1 MLFVIGKTRR
11 QFAWR
16 TGTYMAVILVTVLS
30 TVMTR
35 GIGGTIAELPMSPAE
50 VLLPMLPLF
59 VLLGRL
65 LGGGLGVLL
74 NAGLLRGLAF
84 ADAAQRRLYYAY
96 FAAIGLAMGALVALV
111 PQAVTD
117 GEAMIPGWASAQ
129 AGVLVMLLL
138 AAARFCATV
147 ASYSTGVPG
156 GIFAPIL
163 SLAACVGVA
172 FARAAS
178 AFLPD
183 GSSATSAF
191 VIAPMGGLF
200 TASVRSPLGSS

>member
-1 MLFVIGKTRR
+1 M
-11 QFAWR
+11 
-16 TGTYMAVILVTVLS
+16 
-30 TVMTR
+30 
-35 GIGGTIAELPMSPAE
+35 
-50 VLLPMLPLF
+50 
-59 VLLGRL
+59 
-65 LGGGLGVLL
+65 
-74 NAGLLRGLAF
+74 AF

>member
-1 MLFVIGKTRR
+1 M
-11 QFAWR
+11 
-16 TGTYMAVILVTVLS
+16 
-30 TVMTR
+30 
-35 GIGGTIAELPMSPAE
+35 
-50 VLLPMLPLF
+50 
-59 VLLGRL
+59 
-65 LGGGLGVLL
+65 
-74 NAGLLRGLAF
+74 AF

-96 FAAIGLAMGALVALV
+96 FAAIGLAVGALMVLV
-111 PQAVTD
+111 PQAATG
-117 GEAMIPGWASAQ
+117 GEALIRGWVSAE
-129 AGVLVMLLL
+129 AGVRVMLLL
-138 AAARFCATV
+138 ATARFCVIV
-147 ASYSTGVPG
+147 ASYSTGVSG

>member
-59 VLLGRL
+59 VLLRRL
-65 LGGGLGVLL
+65 LGGLGVLL

-96 FAAIGLAMGALVALV
+96 FAAIGLAVGALMVLV
-111 PQAVTD
+111 PQAATG
-117 GEAMIPGWASAQ
+117 GEALIRGWVSAE
-129 AGVLVMLLL
+129 AGVRVMLLL
-138 AAARFCATV
+138 ATARYCVIV

>member
-1 MLFVIGKTRR
+1 VLFVIGKTRR

-65 LGGGLGVLL
+65 LGGAWRPPQCRAAARIGLCRRGPKAPLLCLFRRDRAGGGGADGAGPAGGDRWRGIDPGLGERRSRRARHAA
-74 NAGLLRGLAF
+74 AG
-84 ADAAQRRLYYAY
+84 
-96 FAAIGLAMGALVALV
+96 
-111 PQAVTD
+111 
-117 GEAMIPGWASAQ
+117 
-129 AGVLVMLLL
+129 
-138 AAARFCATV
+138 AARFCATV